1 MSNYIPQNEP
11 TEKWWQPFEDTGLF
25 DSGFLDYAVL
35 EQKATTIRH
44 VSALVVPG
52 ILQTEQYALALI
64 GIRANISQLMLSKE
78 GEKAVKFRLARQWH
92 LFERSHPPQVF
103 VIVDESAL
111 LRIVGSRRIMHDQLL
126 HLLQM
131 AELPFISLQVMPL
144 RSRFSDLLVT
154 GSRSAV
160 QLSFASRKQKKMIS
174 IEQMHDVS
182 YNSDNINEVTTFI
195 TEFMRLQEDALDP
208 AASIKR
214 IQDSVTELLN
224 GADDSHHET

>member
-1 MSNYIPQNEP
+1 
-11 TEKWWQPFEDTGLF
+11 
-25 DSGFLDYAVL
+25 
-35 EQKATTIRH
+35 
-44 VSALVVPG
+44 
-52 ILQTEQYALALI
+52 
-64 GIRANISQLMLSKE
+64 
-78 GEKAVKFRLARQWH
+78 
-92 LFERSHPPQVF
+92 
-103 VIVDESAL
+103 
-111 LRIVGSRRIMHDQLL
+111 MHDQLL